1 MRGVALK
8 GVSSSDHVP
17 NTFAPRS
24 PEALVLTVLQPH
36 TGCSKRSRPMISA
49 TVNFR
54 LSIGVSFDA
63 VPLLLTRLALPSTS
77 SLPPSDL
84 RSLTGPH
91 SAGFMNK
98 EAILDR
104 LNS

>member
-1 MRGVALK
+1 MSQILLHLTHLKRLSGWSRNPILVAGNEAVL
-8 GVSSSDHVP
+8 SSSRVT
-17 NTFAPRS
+17 TF
-24 PEALVLTVLQPH
+24 LQ
-36 TGCSKRSRPMISA
+36 
-49 TVNFR
+49 
-54 LSIGVSFDA
+54 LSIGVSLDA
-63 VPLLLTRLALPSTS
+63 VSLGLTRLALPSTS

-104 LNS
+104 LDS

>member
-1 MRGVALK
+1 MK
-8 GVSSSDHVP
+8 GVSRSDHVSDTLTP
-17 NTFAPRS
+17 HS
-24 PEALVLTVLQPH
+24 PEALVWMVPQPH
-36 TGCSKRSRPMISA
+36 TGCWERSRPIILRV
-49 TVNFR
+49 TTFLQ
-54 LSIGVSFDA
+54 LSIGVSLDA
-63 VPLLLTRLALPSTS
+63 VSLGLTRLALPSTS

-104 LNS
+104 LDS